1 MMTSRLL
8 AVLRNAAV
16 AMLLV
21 AASGAGASEAIG
33 LLSDTGYTK
42 CDDGA
47 QNAAACDESTSGD
60 DAPAPR
66 QDGRFGRDAAAAMGR
81 ITKIGGGDSA
91 FDFTR
96 ICMNGDSEGTGSCPR
111 SPPMPTDVENPK
123 PTDWACVRDNLT
135 GLTWSLGNRVRAT
148 WDEASS
154 TADGSYIQHA
164 DATARCGLNSG
175 WRLPARREGFQF
187 VDLNRELPSVDPA
200 YFPIV
205 GIYQGNDASIS
216 YWTTDPEPNHPALNW
231 VYQFTWADLA
241 TGQCRRSVNEYP
253 CDGAP
258 ADYRWTS
265 GVLLVNG
272 EWQKAQTNGQ
282 SGERWQIRDDGL
294 VVTDSATA
302 LVWDRCTWGQE
313 GTACHG
319 DGAVFPN
326 WIDAMQVA
334 RIANEQHYRGYDDWR
349 VPNERELESLVKL
362 DAEPP
367 APTIDAGTFPNT
379 SSTFYWASSS
389 YGSLETMSN
398 WGYTV
403 DFLDGLVT
411 AILKQVDPHQY
422 PTRCKIRLVRGG
434 QPWAAFDGVNDRLF
448 HSDFDSPPKSIATL
462 H

>member
-8 AVLRNAAV
+8 AVLRTAAIAV
-16 AMLLV
+16 LLV

-96 ICMNGDSEGTGSCPR
+96 ICMNGDAEDTGTCPR

-154 TADGSYIQHA
+154 TAEGSYIQHA
-164 DATARCGLNSG
+164 DATSRCGLSSG
-175 WRLPARREGFQF
+175 WRLPARREGYQF
-187 VDLNRELPSVDPA
+187 VNLDRDFPSVDPD
-200 YFPIV
+200 YFPLLA
-205 GIYQGNDASIS
+205 IYQGHDGSTG
-216 YWTTDPEPNHPALNW
+216 YWTTDPEPSSPALNF
-231 VYQFTWADLA
+231 VFQFTWADLGA
-241 TGQCRRSVNEYP
+241 GQCRRSVDQYP
-253 CDGAP
+253 CNMP
-258 ADYRWTS
+258 PDYRWEA

-272 EWQKAQTNGQ
+272 EWRTMQ
-282 SGERWQIRDDGL
+282 SDGSEERWQIRDDGL
-294 VVTDSATA
+294 VVTDTATG
-302 LVWDRCTWGQE
+302 LTWDRCTWGQD

-319 DGAVFPN
+319 DGTVFPN
-326 WIDAMQVA
+326 WNDAMQVA
-334 RIANEQHYRGYDDWR
+334 RIANEQRYRGYQDWR
-349 VPNERELESLVKL
+349 MPNARELESLVKL

-367 APTIDAGTFPNT
+367 IPTIDAAVFPNT

-389 YGSLETMSN
+389 YGSLETMTNWAWTLDFSN
-398 WGYTV
+398 AVVSYFYKV
-403 DFLDGLVT
+403 
-411 AILKQVDPHQY
+411 IPNQY
-422 PTRCKIRLVRGG
+422 PNRCKVRLVRGG
-434 QPWAAFDGVNDRLF
+434 QPWAAFDGVSDRLF
-448 HSDFDSPPKSIATL
+448 FADFEGAPKSTAL
-462 H
+462 VH